1 MIRTSHL
8 FRFLSCC
15 TLALSAASCKVVTDP
30 LPREL
35 ILPAS
40 YAGTQDSVTIG
51 QMPWEIFYKDTFLVQ
66 YIGKALR
73 SNQDLKIAI
82 ARNEI
87 ARTRFG
93 MAKQNR
99 LPTADLQ
106 IGSSVTRFGE
116 YTMNGI
122 GNDDTNRSE
131 SLPADKQL
139 SNPYQEWF
147 AGLVFSW
154 EADIWGKLSNRRKA
168 ALSRYLASK
177 EFTHGATTWL
187 VSEVATHYFELMGL
201 DQEKKVLEENLA
213 LQQLGLELI
222 RIQKAGGKVNQLA
235 VDQFEA
241 QLLNTRAQLVS
252 AEQKILV
259 NEAGIN
265 ALLGRFPQSLRRSSF
280 TDFNDSTAA
289 FVGEPEQLTV
299 HRPDIRQAEFELAAA
314 HADVNAARAAFFPSL
329 SLSANTGFSA
339 FDLSKWFFSPG
350 SAVYGVA
357 AGVSAPLFQRRE
369 IRALYTSAN
378 LEQKIA
384 LTHYEKAVL
393 SGYHEVYTT
402 WQGFNNLGRQIS
414 LKQEEVE
421 VLTRAFNNS
430 NDLFSVGYAT
440 YLEVITSQRRMLEA
454 ELELT
459 RLKKDKMK
467 MLAILYRA
475 LGGGWQ
481 KDR

>member
-1 MIRTSHL
+1 MIRTPHL
-8 FRFLSCC
+8 FRLLLCS
-15 TLALSAASCKVVTDP
+15 TLALFAVSCKVVTDP

-35 ILPAS
+35 TLPAT
-40 YAGTQDSVTIG
+40 YAGAQDTISIG
-51 QMPWEIFYKDTFLVQ
+51 QMPWEIFYKDTLLVQ
-66 YIGKALR
+66 YIGKALQ
-73 SNQDLKIAI
+73 SNQDLKIAV
-82 ARNEI
+82 ARSEI
-87 ARTRFG
+87 ARTQFS
-93 MAKQNR
+93 MVKKNY
-99 LPTADLQ
+99 LPTVEAQ
-106 IGSSVTRFGE
+106 VGSSVTRFGE
-116 YTMNGI
+116 YTMDGV

-139 SNPYQEWF
+139 PNPYQEWF
-147 AGLVFSW
+147 AGVVFSW

-187 VSEVATHYFELMGL
+187 VNEVASHYFELIGL

-222 RIQKAGGKVNQLA
+222 QIQKAGGKVNQLA

-241 QLLNTRAQLVS
+241 QLLNTKAQLVNV
-252 AEQKILV
+252 EQKILV
-259 NEAGIN
+259 NEANIN
-265 ALLGRFPQSLRRSSF
+265 ALLGRFPQSLQRSPI
-280 TDFNDSTAA
+280 TVFNESTAA
-289 FVGEPEQLTV
+289 FVGKPEQLTV

-329 SLSANTGFSA
+329 NLSGNGGFAA
-339 FDLSKWFFSPG
+339 FELSKWFLSPG
-350 SAVYGVA
+350 SAVYGLA
-357 AGVSAPLFQRRE
+357 AGASAPLFQRRQ
-369 IRALYTSAN
+369 IRALYASAN

-384 LTHYEKAVL
+384 LTNYEKTLL

-402 WQGFNNLGRQIS
+402 WQGFNNLSRQIG
-414 LKQEEVE
+414 LKQQEVE

-459 RLKKDKMK
+459 RLKKDKLK
-467 MLAILYRA
+467 MLAMLYRA
-475 LGGGWQ
+475 LGGGW
-481 KDR
+481 KL